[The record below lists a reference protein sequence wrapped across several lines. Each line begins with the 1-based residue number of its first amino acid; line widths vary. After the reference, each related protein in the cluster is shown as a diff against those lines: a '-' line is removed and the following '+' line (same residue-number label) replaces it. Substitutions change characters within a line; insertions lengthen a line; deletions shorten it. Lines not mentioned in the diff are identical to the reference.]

1 MKIVLVTSLARGG
14 PIEQSLLLARS
25 LALGGDSVL
34 VTCANRQLAE
44 RFAVDGVRTEVA
56 PLRHQGDLSGAARVW
71 RLARGADVV
80 HAHDRRAGL
89 WTRIG
94 PRPRRGGVRVYTV
107 HGTPEPYHPP
117 PVGPERPGLKAALL
131 YRGLDAGLCVRAD
144 AVVVPSQFVAR
155 DLVERLGY
163 PAHKITVIPNGIML
177 PPFAPGKGDLIGTLS
192 LLEPVKGIEI
202 FLRAVAQLA
211 PQHPDWRFVMFGSGT
226 SQKPL
231 LALARELG
239 IEDRVEH
246 PGFVPS
252 AEALAR
258 MRIFVLSSYRENA
271 PMGLLE
277 AMAAGVP
284 VVATSVAGVPE
295 IADHDVARMIPP
307 GNPKALASAIE
318 QLCDEDAMRDAQI
331 RAARRRVEESFTA
344 ERNASAMRSLY
355 ERLLRVARS

>member
-1 MKIVLVTSLARGG
+1 MKIVLVTSLDRGG

-25 LALGGDSVL
+25 LSLGGDSVL

-44 RFAVDGVRTEVA
+44 RFAVDGVRAEVA
-56 PLRHQGDLSGAARVW
+56 PLRHQRDLRGAARVW
-71 RLARGADVV
+71 RLVRGADVV

-94 PRPRRGGVRVYTV
+94 PRPRRGGARVYTV

-117 PVGPERPGLKAALL
+117 PVGPERPGLKATLL

-163 PAHKITVIPNGIML
+163 PAHKLTVIPNGIIL
-177 PPFAPGKGDLIGTLS
+177 PPFVPSKGDLIGTLS

-202 FLRAVAQLA
+202 FLRAVVELA
-211 PQHPDWRFVMFGSGT
+211 PRHPDWRFVMFGDGT
-226 SQKPL
+226 SRKQL
-231 LALARELG
+231 LTLARELG

-246 PGFVPS
+246 PGFVP
-252 AEALAR
+252 AADALAR

-277 AMAAGVP
+277 AMGAGVP
-284 VVATSVAGVPE
+284 AVATSVAGVPE
-295 IADHDVARMIPP
+295 IADDDVAQMIQP
-307 GNPKALASAIE
+307 GNPKELALAIE
-318 QLCDEDAMRDAQI
+318 RLCNDDAMRDAQI
-331 RAARRRVEESFTA
+331 HAARRRVEESFTA
-344 ERNASAMRSLY
+344 ERNANAIRSLY
-355 ERLLRVARS
+355 QRLLRVAGL